1 MNYPPTREE
10 MREIAAEDAEIRVS
24 ALLQAFAMPRIT
36 QDQIR
41 QLLVDAITTGY
52 VSGFASGWD
61 SALVEVEGKLTAVD
75 RFRKDGR

>member
-1 MNYPPTREE
+1 MNYPPGREE
-10 MREIAAEDAEIRVS
+10 MRGIAAEDAEIRVS

-52 VSGFASGWD
+52 VSGFAAGWD
-61 SALVEVEGKLTAVD
+61 SALAEVGDKVAAVD
-75 RFRKDGR
+75 RFRDGR